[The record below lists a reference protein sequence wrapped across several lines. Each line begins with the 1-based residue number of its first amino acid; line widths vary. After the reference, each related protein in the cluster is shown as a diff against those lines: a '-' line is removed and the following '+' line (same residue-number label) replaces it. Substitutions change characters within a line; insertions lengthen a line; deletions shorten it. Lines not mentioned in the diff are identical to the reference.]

1 MGSKRLQ
8 TLTIILTITSLSTL
22 LMAFVVY
29 QFVAQTIQQELTKAY
44 NVSLLHTKY
53 RVESFFRQ
61 LDQAVIQIESVP
73 EVKNFSQQDKLD
85 NIDVLTLITIMRRIH
100 SSLDYID
107 NVYIYNL
114 LNEDKFATNNTMNH
128 VYSDY
133 QAVISKFSEMNID
146 SAFINMEINGIPT
159 SVFVRKLP
167 VFQQTRGAYII
178 FHINRHIFDDFLGEQ
193 RDNNIGNYFIINEI
207 GEMIVNRGSYNEASI
222 ELLVSQIK
230 QRKQNMQEDEIIFFP
245 SNKYFV
251 MHLAPSYNDWIY
263 AFAISDDDYLYQL
276 NKLRNAIMIMCIV
289 MLIISVLLSVI
300 SSHWLWKGWSR
311 IKYLLEEHQN
321 DSLISHSHNE
331 FDNLFR
337 KVQHVVDHSKHL
349 KKQMNDM
356 LPTMKDTLI
365 LSLLEN
371 GVRTM
376 DDRKK
381 IEEYSIN
388 LNEGAYCC
396 FCVCIDSPKDME
408 STYTSKDIVTFE
420 YAVATLAKEVI
431 GQKGHAV
438 IAHNGWCA
446 AVLTDKGTTPDALN
460 QIVIQVTSTIHQF
473 INEYFPIT
481 VSIGISKVRTA
492 PSHLNISYLEA
503 QEMINNKLIAGD
515 NQIFAAEDSPEKSAL
530 DPFPIREMEN
540 DILYG
545 IRSRDRLFAIESV
558 EQLYSLKGNRSISYK
573 WLQSKLVETVQS
585 IYRIMQKQVEP
596 LSDLNEPTIDE
607 LLELASLDEWVDWF
621 KSYCIDP
628 LVDHLDKQHQLRIT
642 STITNIQEHI
652 QSHLETD
659 LQLETCCRSLQISAS
674 FAKQALKES
683 LDVTFSEL
691 VLKLRIEQAKQWL
704 EEGELNINDIAT
716 RLQYSNSQNFS
727 RTFKKVEGIPPGQYR
742 SEFLLHLDT

>member
-1 MGSKRLQ
+1 
-8 TLTIILTITSLSTL
+8 
-22 LMAFVVY
+22 
-29 QFVAQTIQQELTKAY
+29 
-44 NVSLLHTKY
+44 
-53 RVESFFRQ
+53 
-61 LDQAVIQIESVP
+61 
-73 EVKNFSQQDKLD
+73 
-85 NIDVLTLITIMRRIH
+85 
-100 SSLDYID
+100 
-107 NVYIYNL
+107 
-114 LNEDKFATNNTMNH
+114 
-128 VYSDY
+128 
-133 QAVISKFSEMNID
+133 
-146 SAFINMEINGIPT
+146 
-159 SVFVRKLP
+159 
-167 VFQQTRGAYII
+167 
-178 FHINRHIFDDFLGEQ
+178 
-193 RDNNIGNYFIINEI
+193 
-207 GEMIVNRGSYNEASI
+207 
-222 ELLVSQIK
+222 
-230 QRKQNMQEDEIIFFP
+230 
-245 SNKYFV
+245 
-251 MHLAPSYNDWIY
+251 
-263 AFAISDDDYLYQL
+263 
-276 NKLRNAIMIMCIV
+276 
-289 MLIISVLLSVI
+289 
-300 SSHWLWKGWSR
+300 
-311 IKYLLEEHQN
+311 
-321 DSLISHSHNE
+321 
-331 FDNLFR
+331 
-337 KVQHVVDHSKHL
+337 VVDHSKHL

-503 QEMINNKLIAGD
+503 QEMINNKLIAGG

-628 LVDHLDKQHQLRIT
+628 LVDPLDKQHQLRIT